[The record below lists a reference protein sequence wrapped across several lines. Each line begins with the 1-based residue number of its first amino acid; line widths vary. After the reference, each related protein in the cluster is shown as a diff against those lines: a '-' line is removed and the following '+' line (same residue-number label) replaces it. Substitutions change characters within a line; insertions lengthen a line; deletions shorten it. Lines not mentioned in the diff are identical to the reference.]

1 MQLFRWQQIL
11 LLMVTFYVGQVFAA
25 GKIDDLLEQ
34 ADKVRSSDRV
44 SFNRV
49 MTELTANKSQMSAE
63 QFNFLQLLEGYKA
76 GIEGNYKDAESLLN
90 QLINSDALLEIR
102 FRAAF
107 TLANIQSLSR
117 NFVPAFTNLNLALSW
132 IDKINKPELRVQVL
146 ISAAY
151 TYSESGLF
159 DESQSYIAQ
168 ARQNT
173 LTDRDSCL
181 LGLLYR
187 QNMHAKNETYRAE
200 DVVEIKD
207 ACNRANERLA
217 LAFMTGLDAQLLAD
231 TQQHAGAL
239 VLLQNNLAAA
249 EQSKYPRLIA
259 EYYLGLARTS
269 YAIKDNAAAVMYL
282 DNIHAMSQSLG
293 FSMPL
298 VRSYELQTQIAEE
311 VNDTVRALKFHKL
324 FLKADRSL
332 LDSRSEQ
339 QIAYHLAKGEL
350 LKKNQQL
357 ALVQEQ
363 FRVAELEN
371 ELKNQEAEH
380 TRLIVV
386 VLVMVSFGLVYF
398 AYRLFRRHL
407 FYKNAAENDNLTQIS
422 NRFHFESMFSKQLK
436 RCKQTHKSIGLIVF
450 DLDHFKKIND
460 TYGHEA
466 GDKTLQA
473 VVRICNHFI
482 RSEDVFGRV
491 GGEEFAIA
499 LPDCQPDKI
508 LMLAEICRDAIEQ
521 LDCNNIV
528 PGLKISA
535 SFGVSV
541 SQVSGYSLSDL
552 MRNADQA
559 LYLAKHNGRNKVEFY
574 DRNGAASEQL
584 QPTKLF
590 AAGNGTQ
597 DQH

>member
-1 MQLFRWQQIL
+1 MQTFRWQHIL
-11 LLMVTFYVGQVFAA
+11 LLLVTFYVGQGVAA
-25 GKIDDLLEQ
+25 GRIDDLLEQ

-44 SFNRV
+44 SFNRL
-49 MTELTANKSQMSAE
+49 MTELTAHKSQMSAE
-63 QFNFLQLLEGYKA
+63 QFNLLQLLEGYKA
-76 GIEGNYKDAESLLN
+76 GIEGNFKAAETQLT
-90 QLINSDALLEIR
+90 QLINSDAVLEIR

-117 NFVPAFTNLNLALSW
+117 NFVPAFTNLNLALTW
-132 IDKINKPELRVQVL
+132 IDKIEKPELRVQVL

-159 DESQSYIAQ
+159 DESQSYIMQ

-173 LTDRDSCL
+173 LTDRDICL
-181 LGLLYR
+181 VGILYR
-187 QNMHAKNETYRAE
+187 QNMHSRNEYYA
-200 DVVEIKD
+200 VEQLPEIEQ
-207 ACNRANERLA
+207 ACSRANERLA
-217 LAFMTGLDAQLLAD
+217 LAFMTALDAQLLESK
-231 TQQHAGAL
+231 QQFAAAFT
-239 VLLQNNLAAA
+239 LLQNNLVSA

-259 EYYLGLARTS
+259 DYYLGLARTA
-269 YAIKDNAAAVMYL
+269 YALKDSPTAIMYL
-282 DNIHAMSQSLG
+282 DKMHAMNQSLG

-298 VRSYELQTQIAEE
+298 VHSYELQTKIAEE
-311 VNDTVRALKFHKL
+311 SNDIPRALKYHKL

-332 LDSRSEQ
+332 LDSRAEQ

-363 FRVAELEN
+363 YRVAELEN

-386 VLVMVSFGLVYF
+386 VLVLLSFGLIYF

-422 NRFHFESMFSKQLK
+422 NRFHFESQFSKQLK
-436 RCKQTHKSIGLIVF
+436 RCKQLHKSIGLIVF

-460 TYGHEA
+460 TFGHEA

-482 RSEDVFGRV
+482 RSEDVFGRI

-521 LDCNNIV
+521 LNCDNIV
-528 PGLKISA
+528 PGMKISA

-541 SQVSGYSLSDL
+541 SQVSGYNLADL

-559 LYLAKHNGRNKVEFY
+559 LYLAKHNGRNKVEYY
-574 DRNGAASEQL
+574 DRHGAASEQL
-584 QPTKLF
+584 QATKLF

-597 DQH
+597 D

>member
-1 MQLFRWQQIL
+1 MRYKFWRQICAL
-11 LLMVTFYVGQVFAA
+11 LVTFYVGQAFAA

-34 ADKVRSSDRV
+34 TDKVRSSDRV
-44 SFNRV
+44 SFNRM
-49 MTELTANKSQMSAE
+49 MTELAQHKSQMSAE

-76 GIEGNYKDAESLLN
+76 GIEGNFKLAENQLN
-90 QLINSDALLEIR
+90 QLINSDAQIDLR

-107 TLANIQSLSR
+107 TLANIQSVSR

-132 IDKINKPELRVQVL
+132 LDKISEPELRVQVL

-151 TYSESGLF
+151 TYSESGMYE
-159 DESQSYIAQ
+159 ESQSYLQQ
-168 ARQNT
+168 AKLNP
-173 LTDRDSCL
+173 LTDRDVCL
-181 LGLLYR
+181 VGLLYL
-187 QNMHAKNETYRAE
+187 QNMHATNKEYNQATVQGTEQSC
-200 DVVEIKD
+200 EI
-207 ACNRANERLA
+207 ANEKLA
-217 LAFMTGLDAQLLAD
+217 SFFLIALESQLLNSNG
-231 TQQHAGAL
+231 QQAEAFQ
-239 VLLQNNLAAA
+239 LLQKNLVAA
-249 EQSKYPRLIA
+249 EQTKYPRLIA
-259 EYYLGLARTS
+259 DYYLGIARAA
-269 YAIKDNAAAVMYL
+269 YAQKQTDTAVLYL
-282 DNIHAMSQSLG
+282 DKIHAMNQSLG

-298 VRSYELQTQIAEE
+298 VHSYELQTQIAEGAQDF
-311 VNDTVRALKFHKL
+311 VKALMFHKL

-332 LDSRSEQ
+332 LDSRAEQ

-380 TRLIVV
+380 TRLLIV
-386 VLVMVSFGLVYF
+386 VLVILSFGLIYF

-422 NRFHFESMFSKQLK
+422 NRFHFESQFSKQLK
-436 RCKQTHKSIGLIVF
+436 RCKQAQKSIGLIVF

-460 TYGHEA
+460 TFGHEA

-521 LDCNNIV
+521 LDCDHIV

-541 SQVSGYSLSDL
+541 SQISGYSLAEL

-559 LYLAKHNGRNKVEFY
+559 LYLAKHNGRNKVEFF
-574 DRNGAASEQL
+574 DRHGAAAEQL
-584 QPTKLF
+584 QSTQLYP
-590 AAGNGTQ
+590 AGNGTQ
-597 DQH
+597 E

>member
-159 DESQSYIAQ
+159 EESQSYIAQ

-231 TQQHAGAL
+231 TQQHASAL

-269 YAIKDNAAAVMYL
+269 YAIKDNTAAVMYL
-282 DNIHAMSQSLG
+282 DKIHAMSQSLG

>member
-1 MQLFRWQQIL
+1 MRMKFWPTFVL
-11 LLMVTFYVGQVFAA
+11 LVPTFWAGLVGAA
-25 GKIDDLLEQ
+25 GKIDDLLDQ
-34 ADKVRSSDRV
+34 ADKLRSSDRV

-49 MTELTANKSQMSAE
+49 MTELADNKSQMSAE
-63 QFNFLQLLEGYKA
+63 QFNYLLLLEGYKA
-76 GIEGNYKDAESLLN
+76 GMEGNYKDSEIHLS
-90 QLINSDALLEIR
+90 QLINSSANIELR

-117 NFVPAFTNLNLALSW
+117 NFIPAFTNLNLALSW
-132 IDKINKPELRVQVL
+132 IEKVSKPELRVQVL

-151 TYSESGLF
+151 TYAESGMYE
-159 DESQSYIAQ
+159 ESQSYIQQAQ
-168 ARQNT
+168 QND

-181 LGLLYR
+181 VGLLSG
-187 QNMHAKNETYRAE
+187 QNMRSTSKPYTAAEIATAAKYCEA
-200 DVVEIKD
+200 
-207 ACNRANERLA
+207 ANEQIA
-217 LAFMTGLDAQLLAD
+217 LLFLKILDSLLLEGEGKHAQAFE
-231 TQQHAGAL
+231 
-239 VLLQNNLAAA
+239 LLQANLAKA
-249 EQSKYPRLIA
+249 EQSKYPRIIA
-259 EYYLGLARTS
+259 EYYLGLARTAYS
-269 YAIKDNAAAVMYL
+269 LNQPSSATLYL
-282 DNIHAMSQSLG
+282 DKIHQMSQSLG
-293 FSMPL
+293 FSLPL
-298 VRSYELQTQIAEE
+298 VSAYELKTKIAEDA
-311 VNDTVRALKFHKL
+311 NDPITALEFHKL

-332 LDSRSEQ
+332 LDNQSEQ
-339 QIAYHLAKGEL
+339 QMAYHLAKGEL
-350 LKKNQQL
+350 LNKNQQL

-371 ELKNQEAEH
+371 ELKSQEAQH
-380 TRLIVV
+380 TRLLIV
-386 VLVMVSFGLVYF
+386 VLVMLSCGLVYV

-422 NRFHFESMFSKQLK
+422 NRFHFESQFSKQLK
-436 RCKQTHKSIGLIVF
+436 RCKQLNKSIGLIVF

-521 LDCNNIV
+521 LDCDNIV

-574 DRNGAASEQL
+574 DRNGAAADQL
-584 QPTKLF
+584 QPTKLL

-597 DQH
+597 E

>member
-1 MQLFRWQQIL
+1 MQSKTWQKICLFV
-11 LLMVTFYVGQVFAA
+11 VTCFVSQVFAA
-25 GKIDDLLEQ
+25 GKIDDLLEN

-44 SFNRV
+44 SFNRM
-49 MTELTANKSQMSAE
+49 MTELASHKSQMSAE

-76 GIEGNYKDAESLLN
+76 GIEGNFKAAESQLT
-90 QLINSDALLEIR
+90 QLINSDAQLEIR

-132 IDKINKPELRVQVL
+132 IDKVSTPELRVQVL

-159 DESQSYIAQ
+159 EESLSYIEQ
-168 ARQNT
+168 VRQNS
-173 LTDRDSCL
+173 LTDRDACL
-181 LGLLYR
+181 VGLLYR
-187 QNMHAKNETYRAE
+187 QNIHETNQQYLDTDTQAT
-200 DVVEIKD
+200 
-207 ACNRANERLA
+207 AQHCSAANEVLA
-217 LAFMTGLDAQLLAD
+217 LHFLTTLDALQLEAKKQYSEASQLLNSKVAS
-231 TQQHAGAL
+231 
-239 VLLQNNLAAA
+239 A

-259 EYYLGLARTS
+259 DFYLGLARS
-269 YAIKDNAAAVMYL
+269 AYAQGQSETAVTYL
-282 DNIHAMSQSLG
+282 DKIHAMSQSLG

-311 VNDTVRALKFHKL
+311 TQNIPRALEFHKL

-332 LDSRSEQ
+332 LDSRAEQ

-357 ALVQEQ
+357 ALVEEQ

-386 VLVMVSFGLVYF
+386 MLVMLSFGLIYF

-422 NRFHFESMFSKQLK
+422 NRFHFESQFSKQLK
-436 RCKQTHKSIGLIVF
+436 RCKQAHKSIGLIVF

-482 RSEDVFGRV
+482 RSEDVFGRI

-508 LMLAEICRDAIEQ
+508 IMLAEICRDAIEQ
-521 LDCNNIV
+521 LDCDHIV
-528 PGLKISA
+528 PGMRISA

-541 SQVSGYSLSDL
+541 SQVSGYSLSEL

-574 DRNGAASEQL
+574 DRNGAAAEQL
-584 QPTKLF
+584 QTNKLF
-590 AAGNGTQ
+590 AAAGNGTQ
-597 DQH
+597 E

>member
-1 MQLFRWQQIL
+1 MQLFRWQQII

-187 QNMHAKNETYRAE
+187 QNMHAKNETYRAD

-282 DNIHAMSQSLG
+282 DKIHAMSQSLG

>member
-1 MQLFRWQQIL
+1 MRLFRWQQIL
-11 LLMVTFYVGQVFAA
+11 LILVTFYVGQVFAA

-49 MTELTANKSQMSAE
+49 MSELATHKSQMSSE
-63 QFNFLQLLEGYKA
+63 QFNVLQLLEGYKA
-76 GIEGNYKDAESLLN
+76 GIEGNYKSAETLLN
-90 QLINSDALLEIR
+90 QLINSDALLEVR

-132 IDKINKPELRVQVL
+132 IDKIEKPELRVQVL

-159 DESQSYIAQ
+159 DESQSYILQ

-187 QNMHAKNETYRAE
+187 QNMHSRNETYE
-200 DVVEIKD
+200 GEQVSEIEQ
-207 ACNRANERLA
+207 ACTSANERLA
-217 LAFMTGLDAQLLAD
+217 LAFMTALDAQLLESK
-231 TQQHAGAL
+231 QQHAAAYT
-239 VLLQNNLAAA
+239 LLQDGLAAA

-259 EYYLGLARTS
+259 DYYLGLARTS
-269 YAIKDNAAAVMYL
+269 YALKEVTSATLYL
-282 DNIHAMSQSLG
+282 DKIHAMSQSLG

-311 VNDTVRALKFHKL
+311 SNDISRALKFHKL

-371 ELKNQEAEH
+371 ELRNQEAQH
-380 TRLIVV
+380 TRLLVV
-386 VLVMVSFGLVYF
+386 VLIILSFGLIYF

-422 NRFHFESMFSKQLK
+422 NRFHFESQFSKQLK
-436 RCKQTHKSIGLIVF
+436 RCKQLHKSIGLIVF

-460 TYGHEA
+460 TFGHEA

-482 RSEDVFGRV
+482 RSEDVFGRI

-521 LDCNNIV
+521 LDCDHIV
-528 PGLKISA
+528 PGMKISA

-541 SQVSGYSLSDL
+541 SQVSGYGLADL

-574 DRNGAASEQL
+574 DRHGAASEQL
-584 QPTKLF
+584 QSTKLF

-597 DQH
+597 D

>member
-1 MQLFRWQQIL
+1 MQSKTWQKICLFV
-11 LLMVTFYVGQVFAA
+11 VTCFVSQVFAA
-25 GKIDDLLEQ
+25 GKIDDLLEN

-44 SFNRV
+44 SFNRM
-49 MTELTANKSQMSAE
+49 MTELASHKSQMSAE

-76 GIEGNYKDAESLLN
+76 GIEGNFKAAESQLT
-90 QLINSDALLEIR
+90 QLINSDAQLEIR

-132 IDKINKPELRVQVL
+132 IDKVSTPELRVQVL

-159 DESQSYIAQ
+159 EESLSYIEQ
-168 ARQNT
+168 VRQNS
-173 LTDRDSCL
+173 LTDRDACL
-181 LGLLYR
+181 VGLLYR
-187 QNMHAKNETYRAE
+187 QNIHATNQQYLDTETQAT
-200 DVVEIKD
+200 
-207 ACNRANERLA
+207 AQHCSAANEVLA
-217 LAFMTGLDAQLLAD
+217 LHFLTTLDALQLEAKKQYSEASQLLNSKVAS
-231 TQQHAGAL
+231 
-239 VLLQNNLAAA
+239 A

-259 EYYLGLARTS
+259 DFYLGLARS
-269 YAIKDNAAAVMYL
+269 AYAQGQTETAVTYL
-282 DNIHAMSQSLG
+282 DKIHAMSQSLG

-311 VNDTVRALKFHKL
+311 TQNIPRALEFHKL

-332 LDSRSEQ
+332 LDSRAEQ

-357 ALVQEQ
+357 ALVEEQ

-386 VLVMVSFGLVYF
+386 MLVMLSFGLIYF

-422 NRFHFESMFSKQLK
+422 NRFHFESQFSKQLK
-436 RCKQTHKSIGLIVF
+436 RCKQAHKSIGLIVF

-482 RSEDVFGRV
+482 RSEDVFGRI

-508 LMLAEICRDAIEQ
+508 IMLAEICRDAIEQ
-521 LDCNNIV
+521 LDCDHIV
-528 PGLKISA
+528 PGMRISA

-541 SQVSGYSLSDL
+541 SQVSGYSLSEL

-574 DRNGAASEQL
+574 DRNGAAAEQL
-584 QPTKLF
+584 QTNKLF
-590 AAGNGTQ
+590 AAAGNGTQ
-597 DQH
+597 E

>member
-1 MQLFRWQQIL
+1 MRLFRWQQIL
-11 LLMVTFYVGQVFAA
+11 LILVTFYAGQVFAA

-49 MTELTANKSQMSAE
+49 MSELATHKSQMSSE
-63 QFNFLQLLEGYKA
+63 QFNVLQLLEGYKA
-76 GIEGNYKDAESLLN
+76 GIEGNYKSAETLLN
-90 QLINSDALLEIR
+90 QLINSDALLEVR

-132 IDKINKPELRVQVL
+132 IDKIEKPELRVQVL

-159 DESQSYIAQ
+159 DESQSYILQ

-187 QNMHAKNETYRAE
+187 QNMHSRNETYE
-200 DVVEIKD
+200 GEQVSEIEQ
-207 ACNRANERLA
+207 ACNSANERLA
-217 LAFMTGLDAQLLAD
+217 LAFMTALDSQLLESK
-231 TQQHAGAL
+231 QQHAAAYT
-239 VLLQNNLAAA
+239 LLQDGLAAA

-259 EYYLGLARTS
+259 DYYLGLARTS
-269 YAIKDNAAAVMYL
+269 YALKEVTSATLYL
-282 DNIHAMSQSLG
+282 DKIHAMSQSLG

-311 VNDTVRALKFHKL
+311 SNDISRALKFHKL

-371 ELKNQEAEH
+371 ELRNQEAQH
-380 TRLIVV
+380 TRLLVV
-386 VLVMVSFGLVYF
+386 VLVILSFGLIYF

-422 NRFHFESMFSKQLK
+422 NRFHFESQFSKQLK
-436 RCKQTHKSIGLIVF
+436 RCKQLHKSIGLIVF

-460 TYGHEA
+460 TFGHEA

-482 RSEDVFGRV
+482 RSEDVFGRI

-521 LDCNNIV
+521 LDCDHIV
-528 PGLKISA
+528 PGMKISA

-541 SQVSGYSLSDL
+541 SQVSGYGLADL

-574 DRNGAASEQL
+574 DRHGAASEQL
-584 QPTKLF
+584 QSTKLF

-597 DQH
+597 D

>member
-231 TQQHAGAL
+231 TQQHASAL

-282 DNIHAMSQSLG
+282 DKIHAMSQSLG

>member
-282 DNIHAMSQSLG
+282 DKIHAMSQSLG

>member
-1 MQLFRWQQIL
+1 MRLFRWQQIL
-11 LLMVTFYVGQVFAA
+11 LILVTFYAGQVFAA

-49 MTELTANKSQMSAE
+49 MSELAAHKSQMSSE
-63 QFNFLQLLEGYKA
+63 QFNVLQLLEGYKA
-76 GIEGNYKDAESLLN
+76 GIEGNYKSAETLLN
-90 QLINSDALLEIR
+90 QLINSDALLEVR

-132 IDKINKPELRVQVL
+132 IDKIEKPELRVQVL

-159 DESQSYIAQ
+159 DESQSYILQ

-173 LTDRDSCL
+173 LTNRDSCL

-187 QNMHAKNETYRAE
+187 QNMHSRNETYE
-200 DVVEIKD
+200 GEQVSEIEQ
-207 ACNRANERLA
+207 ACTSANERLA
-217 LAFMTGLDAQLLAD
+217 LAFMTALDAQLLESK
-231 TQQHAGAL
+231 QQHAAAYT
-239 VLLQNNLAAA
+239 LLQDGLAAA
-249 EQSKYPRLIA
+249 EKSKYPRLIA
-259 EYYLGLARTS
+259 DYYLGLARTS
-269 YAIKDNAAAVMYL
+269 YALKEVTSATLYL
-282 DNIHAMSQSLG
+282 DKIHAMSQSLG

-311 VNDTVRALKFHKL
+311 SNDISRALKFHKL

-371 ELKNQEAEH
+371 ELRNQEAQH
-380 TRLIVV
+380 TRLLVV
-386 VLVMVSFGLVYF
+386 VLVILSFGLIYF

-422 NRFHFESMFSKQLK
+422 NRFHFESQFSKQLK
-436 RCKQTHKSIGLIVF
+436 RCKQLHKSIGLIVF

-460 TYGHEA
+460 TFGHEA

-482 RSEDVFGRV
+482 RSEDVFGRI

-521 LDCNNIV
+521 LDCDHIV
-528 PGLKISA
+528 PGMKISA

-541 SQVSGYSLSDL
+541 SQVSGYGLADL

-574 DRNGAASEQL
+574 DRHGAASEQL
-584 QPTKLF
+584 QSTKLF

-597 DQH
+597 D

>member
-1 MQLFRWQQIL
+1 MRYKFWRQICAL
-11 LLMVTFYVGQVFAA
+11 LVTFYVGQAFAA

-34 ADKVRSSDRV
+34 TDKVRSSDRV
-44 SFNRV
+44 SFNRM
-49 MTELTANKSQMSAE
+49 MTELAQHKSQMSAE

-76 GIEGNYKDAESLLN
+76 GIEGNFKLAENQLN
-90 QLINSDALLEIR
+90 QLINSDAQIDLR

-107 TLANIQSLSR
+107 TLANIQSVSR

-132 IDKINKPELRVQVL
+132 LDKISEPELRVQVL

-151 TYSESGLF
+151 TYSESGMYE
-159 DESQSYIAQ
+159 ESQSYLQQ
-168 ARQNT
+168 AKLNP
-173 LTDRDSCL
+173 LTDRDVCL
-181 LGLLYR
+181 VGLLYL
-187 QNMHAKNETYRAE
+187 QNMHATNKEYNQASVQGTEQSC
-200 DVVEIKD
+200 EI
-207 ACNRANERLA
+207 ANEKLA
-217 LAFMTGLDAQLLAD
+217 SFFLIALESQLLNSNG
-231 TQQHAGAL
+231 QQAEAFQ
-239 VLLQNNLAAA
+239 LLQKNLVAA
-249 EQSKYPRLIA
+249 EQTKYPRLIA
-259 EYYLGLARTS
+259 DYYLGIARAA
-269 YAIKDNAAAVMYL
+269 YAQKQTDTAVLYL
-282 DNIHAMSQSLG
+282 DKIHAMNQSLG

-298 VRSYELQTQIAEE
+298 VHSYELQTQIAEGAQDF
-311 VNDTVRALKFHKL
+311 VKALMFHKL

-332 LDSRSEQ
+332 LDSRAEQ

-380 TRLIVV
+380 TRLLIV
-386 VLVMVSFGLVYF
+386 VLVILSFGLIYF

-422 NRFHFESMFSKQLK
+422 NRFHFESQFSKQLK
-436 RCKQTHKSIGLIVF
+436 RCKQAQKSIGLIVF

-460 TYGHEA
+460 TFGHEA

-521 LDCNNIV
+521 LDCDHIV

-541 SQVSGYSLSDL
+541 SQISGYSLAEL

-559 LYLAKHNGRNKVEFY
+559 LYLAKHNGRNKVEFF
-574 DRNGAASEQL
+574 DRHGAAAEQL
-584 QPTKLF
+584 QSTQLYP
-590 AAGNGTQ
+590 AGNGTQ
-597 DQH
+597 E

>member
-282 DNIHAMSQSLG
+282 DKIHAMSQSLG

-521 LDCNNIV
+521 LDCDNIV

>member
-1 MQLFRWQQIL
+1 MRYKFWRQICVL
-11 LLMVTFYVGQVFAA
+11 LVTFYVGQAFAA
-25 GKIDDLLEQ
+25 GKIDDLLQQ

-44 SFNRV
+44 SFNRM
-49 MTELTANKSQMSAE
+49 MTELAQHKSQMSAE

-76 GIEGNYKDAESLLN
+76 GIEGNFKLAENQLN
-90 QLINSDALLEIR
+90 QLINSDAQIDLR

-107 TLANIQSLSR
+107 TLANIQSVSR

-132 IDKINKPELRVQVL
+132 LDKISEPELRVQVL

-151 TYSESGLF
+151 TYSESGMYE
-159 DESQSYIAQ
+159 ESQSYLQQ
-168 ARQNT
+168 AKLNP
-173 LTDRDSCL
+173 LTDRDVCL
-181 LGLLYR
+181 VGLLYL
-187 QNMHAKNETYRAE
+187 QNMHATNKEYNQASVQGTEQSC
-200 DVVEIKD
+200 EI
-207 ACNRANERLA
+207 ANEKLA
-217 LAFMTGLDAQLLAD
+217 SFFLIALDSQLLNSNG
-231 TQQHAGAL
+231 QQAEAFQ
-239 VLLQNNLAAA
+239 LLQKNLVAA
-249 EQSKYPRLIA
+249 EQTKYPRLIA
-259 EYYLGLARTS
+259 DYYLGIARAA
-269 YAIKDNAAAVMYL
+269 YAQKQTDTAVLYL
-282 DNIHAMSQSLG
+282 DKIHAMNQSLG

-298 VRSYELQTQIAEE
+298 VHSYELQTQIAEGAQDF
-311 VNDTVRALKFHKL
+311 VKALMFHKL

-332 LDSRSEQ
+332 LDSRAEQ

-380 TRLIVV
+380 TRLLIA
-386 VLVMVSFGLVYF
+386 VLVILSFGLIYF

-422 NRFHFESMFSKQLK
+422 NRFHFESQFSKQLK
-436 RCKQTHKSIGLIVF
+436 RCKQSQKSIGLIVF

-460 TYGHEA
+460 TFGHEA

-521 LDCNNIV
+521 LDCDHIV

-541 SQVSGYSLSDL
+541 SQISGYSLAEL

-559 LYLAKHNGRNKVEFY
+559 LYLAKHNGRNKVEFF
-574 DRNGAASEQL
+574 DRHGAAAEQL
-584 QPTKLF
+584 QSTKLYP
-590 AAGNGTQ
+590 AGNGTQ
-597 DQH
+597 E

>member
-1 MQLFRWQQIL
+1 MQAKTWQKICLFV
-11 LLMVTFYVGQVFAA
+11 VTCFVSQVFAA
-25 GKIDDLLEQ
+25 GKIDDLLEN

-44 SFNRV
+44 SFNRM
-49 MTELTANKSQMSAE
+49 MTELASHKSQMSAE

-76 GIEGNYKDAESLLN
+76 GIEGNFKAAESQLT
-90 QLINSDALLEIR
+90 QLINSDAQLEIR

-132 IDKINKPELRVQVL
+132 IDKVSTPELRVQVL

-159 DESQSYIAQ
+159 EESLSYIEQ
-168 ARQNT
+168 VRQNS
-173 LTDRDSCL
+173 LTDRDACL
-181 LGLLYR
+181 VGLLYR
-187 QNMHAKNETYRAE
+187 QNIHETNQQYLDTETQAT
-200 DVVEIKD
+200 
-207 ACNRANERLA
+207 AQHCSAANEVLA
-217 LAFMTGLDAQLLAD
+217 LHFLTTLDALQLEAKKQYSDAYQLLSSKVAS
-231 TQQHAGAL
+231 
-239 VLLQNNLAAA
+239 A

-259 EYYLGLARTS
+259 DFYLGLARSAHAQGQTET
-269 YAIKDNAAAVMYL
+269 AVTYL
-282 DNIHAMSQSLG
+282 DKIHAMSQSLG

-311 VNDTVRALKFHKL
+311 TQNIPRALEFHKL

-332 LDSRSEQ
+332 LDSRAEQ

-357 ALVQEQ
+357 ALVEEQ

-386 VLVMVSFGLVYF
+386 MLVMLSFGLIYF

-422 NRFHFESMFSKQLK
+422 NRFHFESQFSKQLK
-436 RCKQTHKSIGLIVF
+436 RCKQAHKSIGLIVF

-482 RSEDVFGRV
+482 RSEDVFGRI

-508 LMLAEICRDAIEQ
+508 IMLAEICRDAIEQ
-521 LDCNNIV
+521 LDCDHIV
-528 PGLKISA
+528 PGMRISA

-541 SQVSGYSLSDL
+541 SQVSGYSLSEL

-574 DRNGAASEQL
+574 DRNGAAAEQL
-584 QPTKLF
+584 QTNKLF
-590 AAGNGTQ
+590 AAAGNGTQ
-597 DQH
+597 E

>member
-159 DESQSYIAQ
+159 EESQSYIAQ

-282 DNIHAMSQSLG
+282 DKIHAMSQSLG